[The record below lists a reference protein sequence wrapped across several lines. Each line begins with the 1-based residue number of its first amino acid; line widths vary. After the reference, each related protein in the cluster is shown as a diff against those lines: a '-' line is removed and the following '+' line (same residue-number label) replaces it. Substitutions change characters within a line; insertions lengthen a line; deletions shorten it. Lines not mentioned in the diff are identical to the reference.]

1 MTELQEKCLQRAE
14 ELANEINGDFRYV
27 PDEDVESCLSK
38 LTENNFEDVA
48 SELAELA
55 HWFN

>member
-14 ELANEINGDFRYV
+14 ELADEINGDLRYV
-27 PDEDVESCLSK
+27 PEEDVESCLSE
-38 LTENNFEDVA
+38 LTENNLEDVA

-55 HWFN
+55 AWFN